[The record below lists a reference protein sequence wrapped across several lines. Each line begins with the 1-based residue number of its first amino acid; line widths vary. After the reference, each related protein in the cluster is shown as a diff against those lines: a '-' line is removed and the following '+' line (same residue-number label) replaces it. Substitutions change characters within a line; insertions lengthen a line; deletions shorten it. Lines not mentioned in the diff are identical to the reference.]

1 MNILSNSQVIIFLA
15 YFALIASAFEF
26 GDDEISEKFSSV
38 HRAKLMSKAKPGQP
52 PGISGITPGKIP
64 KFCLNRCAPCWA
76 ALKKLLKKHASKI
89 YDEEVDMDEFQ
100 EDEPEIYQ
108 DPKSRREPL
117 GYYRYGAYYPLS
129 YKGYYHRF

>member
-1 MNILSNSQVIIFLA
+1 LNILPNSQVIIFLA
-15 YFALIASAFEF
+15 YFALIASALKFE
-26 GDDEISEKFSSV
+26 DEDFSEKISPV
-38 HRAKLMSKAKPGQP
+38 NRAKLMSKAKPGQP
-52 PGISGITPGKIP
+52 PGSGITPGKIP

-76 ALKKLLKKHASKI
+76 ALTKLLKKHTPKRC
-89 YDEEVDMDEFQ
+89 DEEVDMDEFQ

-117 GYYRYGAYYPLS
+117 GYYGAYYPLS